1 MKKNKK
7 QLLFKTQTI
16 NGVKN
21 PQNRKKKI
29 EYLLNM
35 DSSLKKVRF
44 SLPGNDLFAKNYS
57 ITQNQAVH
65 GTKQYINGMLTT
77 VPIHPIKPP
86 IKSQTTKS
94 HEKCFDSVV
103 MPSLNLKCITRP
115 ITGRPPIKPRSS
127 MVSSNSKVPLE
138 QPLVRK
144 GSFIKEKTK
153 MLCDKFPKSPI
164 KKLSKIKS
172 LPKITKKFSSVED
185 VKICDSERKLS
196 SKYKSNED
204 LTNLLNK
211 KDYKNVVR
219 PVLTIKTTKTNL
231 SDIEKI
237 LKSPE
242 FNQQSTPTIEVIKSE
257 PIDKKSKTL
266 NPKDQ
271 NCNFLVI
278 PDYEDGENDS
288 VEGTITNEI
297 DCSKDNKHQ
306 IQFWDFMERW
316 RSCRLT
322 ANRKLEYLN
331 KSSPVQSSI
340 YIKTD
345 VKRLVP

>member
-1 MKKNKK
+1 
-7 QLLFKTQTI
+7 
-16 NGVKN
+16 
-21 PQNRKKKI
+21 
-29 EYLLNM
+29 M

-44 SLPGNDLFAKNYS
+44 SLPGNDLFTKNYA
-57 ITQNQAVH
+57 IPQNQAVH

-77 VPIHPIKPP
+77 VPIHPIKTP

-127 MVSSNSKVPLE
+127 MVSSNSKTPAE
-138 QPLVRK
+138 PQLVRK

-172 LPKITKKFSSVED
+172 LPKITKRFSSVED

-196 SKYKSNED
+196 SKYKSSED

-211 KDYKNVVR
+211 KEYKR
-219 PVLTIKTTKTNL
+219 PVLTIKTTQTNL

-237 LKSPE
+237 LKSSE
-242 FNQQSTPTIEVIKSE
+242 FKNSTPTIEVIKSE
-257 PIDKKSKTL
+257 PIDKSKTL
-266 NPKDQ
+266 NTKDQ

-278 PDYEDGENDS
+278 PDYEDCDNDS
-288 VEGTITNEI
+288 VEKDEGTISNEI
-297 DCSKDNKHQ
+297 DCIKDNKHQ
-306 IQFWDFMERW
+306 VQFWDLMERW

-322 ANRKLEYLN
+322 AHKKLEYLN
-331 KSSPVQSSI
+331 KSTPVQSSI

-345 VKRLVP
+345 VKRLVPKKNLFNFVLHCENFL

>member
-1 MKKNKK
+1 
-7 QLLFKTQTI
+7 
-16 NGVKN
+16 
-21 PQNRKKKI
+21 
-29 EYLLNM
+29 M

-44 SLPGNDLFAKNYS
+44 SLPGNDLFAKNFT
-57 ITQNQAVH
+57 ITQNQTVH

-86 IKSQTTKS
+86 IKSLQTTKS

-127 MVSSNSKVPLE
+127 IVSSNTKVPVE
-138 QPLVRK
+138 SPMVRK

-153 MLCDKFPKSPI
+153 MLCDKFPK
-164 KKLSKIKS
+164 KLSKIKS
-172 LPKITKKFSSVED
+172 LPKITKKFSSIED
-185 VKICDSERKLS
+185 VKICDSERRLS

-211 KDYKNVVR
+211 KEYKNIVR

-237 LKSPE
+237 LKSSE
-242 FNQQSTPTIEVIKSE
+242 FIKNTPTIEVIKSE
-257 PIDKKSKTL
+257 PIDKTKSL

-271 NCNFLVI
+271 NCNFLAI

-288 VEGTITNEI
+288 LDTTPNEI

-322 ANRKLEYLN
+322 AHRKLEYLN
-331 KSSPVQSSI
+331 KSTPVQSSI

-345 VKRLVP
+345 VKRLVPSKNLIIY

>member
-1 MKKNKK
+1 
-7 QLLFKTQTI
+7 
-16 NGVKN
+16 
-21 PQNRKKKI
+21 
-29 EYLLNM
+29 M

-44 SLPGNDLFAKNYS
+44 SLPGPDLFSTNYP
-57 ITQNQAVH
+57 QNKAVH

-77 VPIHPIKPP
+77 VPIHPIKTP
-86 IKSQTTKS
+86 TKS

-103 MPSLNLKCITRP
+103 IPSLNLKCITRP

-127 MVSSNSKVPLE
+127 IVSSSSKVPVE
-138 QPLVRK
+138 PVLVRK

-196 SKYKSNED
+196 SKYKSSED

-211 KDYKNVVR
+211 KEYKNFVR
-219 PVLTIKTTKTNL
+219 PVLSIKTAKTNL
-231 SDIEKI
+231 SDIEK
-237 LKSPE
+237 LLRSSE
-242 FNQQSTPTIEVIKSE
+242 FINTPTIEVIKSE
-257 PIDKKSKTL
+257 PIDKSKTKIT
-266 NPKDQ
+266 KDQ
-271 NCNFLVI
+271 NFNFLVI
-278 PDYEDGENDS
+278 PDYDDCDNDS
-288 VEGTITNEI
+288 VDKDNGTVSNDI
-297 DCSKDNKHQ
+297 DCIKDNKNH

-322 ANRKLEYLN
+322 AHKKLEYLN
-331 KSSPVQSSI
+331 KSTPVQSSI

-345 VKRLVP
+345 VKRLVPNK

>member
-1 MKKNKK
+1 
-7 QLLFKTQTI
+7 
-16 NGVKN
+16 
-21 PQNRKKKI
+21 
-29 EYLLNM
+29 M

-44 SLPGNDLFAKNYS
+44 SLPSNDLFAKNYT
-57 ITQNQAVH
+57 IPQNQAVH

-127 MVSSNSKVPLE
+127 MVSSNSKAPVEPQLT
-138 QPLVRK
+138 RK

-172 LPKITKKFSSVED
+172 LPKITKRFSSVED

-196 SKYKSNED
+196 SKYKSSED

-211 KDYKNVVR
+211 KGDKNAVR

-237 LKSPE
+237 LKSSE
-242 FNQQSTPTIEVIKSE
+242 FKNSTPTIEVIKSE
-257 PIDKKSKTL
+257 PIDKSKTL
-266 NPKDQ
+266 NQKDQ

-278 PDYEDGENDS
+278 PDYEDCDDS
-288 VEGTITNEI
+288 VEKDEGTITNEI
-297 DCSKDNKHQ
+297 DSIKDNKHQ
-306 IQFWDFMERW
+306 TQFWDFMERW
-316 RSCRLT
+316 RLCRLT
-322 ANRKLEYLN
+322 AHKKLEYLN
-331 KSSPVQSSI
+331 KSTPVQSSI
-340 YIKTD
+340 FIKTD
-345 VKRLVP
+345 VKRLVPNKKSI